1 MADITPRISDSTGKT
16 TYQARVRRVGF
27 PTLTKTFKSRALAD
41 AWVRTQEKSMLDGQP
56 ILTKEK
62 ERFTFAVA
70 IDDYAK
76 HVGYDSATE
85 KYRFLQIKD
94 DMGNLA
100 VVNLTPEKL
109 SAYIKVWRTTEKPS
123 PKNKKKSDGTKRT
136 PELYADSTIRKVY
149 FSIKKI
155 YEWHSGFKGYP
166 VNNIFK
172 IVKAPTNNVERNRRL
187 VGNEEW
193 RILEACNKNYANKEE
208 LKTAFLVSLETGMR
222 LGEMLKIEWDNVDFN
237 HSSIKIPRGKTKTK
251 KYREVPMTTICVK
264 LLTAHLK
271 TKSADDNRVFWQWKD
286 SHTFNQRFN
295 VVLKNANMVDYRFH
309 DNRHEATSRFFERT
323 NLRDTEIAKITGHAS
338 MVTLMRYANL
348 RTNDLAK
355 RLW

>member
-1 MADITPRISDSTGKT
+1 MADITPRISDTTGKT

-41 AWVRTQEKSMLDGQP
+41 AWVRTQEKSMLDGHP

-62 ERFTFAVA
+62 ERFTFAIA
-70 IDDYAK
+70 IDDYAE

-85 KYRFLQIKD
+85 KYRFLQIKE
-94 DMGNLA
+94 DMGDLA
-100 VVNLTPEKL
+100 LVNLTPEKL
-109 SAYIKVWRTTEKPS
+109 SAYIKVWRTTEKPA
-123 PKNKKKSDGTKRT
+123 PKNKKKNDGTRRT
-136 PELYADSTIRKVY
+136 PELYADSTVRKVY

-172 IVKAPTNNVERNRRL
+172 IVKAPTNNVERSRRL
-187 VGNEEW
+187 VGNEEA
-193 RILEACNKNYANKEE
+193 RIIEACNKNYSNKEE

-222 LGEMLKIEWDNVDFN
+222 LGEMLKIQWDNVDFN
-237 HSSIKIPRGKTKTK
+237 HCSIKIPKGKTKTK
-251 KYREVPMTTICVK
+251 QYREVPMTTICVK

-271 TKSADDNRVFWQWKD
+271 TKSTKDDRVFWQWKD

-295 VVLKNANMVDYRFH
+295 VVLKNANMIDYRFH

-323 NLRDTEIAKITGHAS
+323 TLRDTEIAKITGHAS